1 MTDYSSY
8 KDTLWYD
15 LRDKIGWIIIDEGTT
30 TIGKNA
36 FTNYNE
42 LNALMNLS
50 TAIHIRVNMV

>member
-36 FTNYNE
+36 
-42 LNALMNLS
+42 LMNLS
-50 TAIHIRVNMV
+50 TDIHIRVTMV